1 MLKKLLQ
8 LAVLIFF
15 SAVTTLHAAID
26 PTLDWY
32 TIESEHLFV
41 HYADGYKARAER
53 ALLIAEK
60 AHARHTNDFNWQPL
74 EKTHIVLS
82 DETDFPNGF
91 ATPIFFNRT
100 VLFLAPPTS
109 VNTLED
115 FDDWFTTLIT
125 HEYTHIIHLDKSA
138 GAPEY
143 LRGIFGRFF
152 LLFPNAY
159 QPAWIT
165 EGLATHKETDL
176 MRGIGRGQSTMFE
189 TMMRE
194 EVIKGLQPVDHV
206 NLPVA
211 TWPAGTT
218 RYLYGSQF
226 MAFIAET
233 RNEEALHN
241 WVQGYSD
248 NLLPFFI
255 NTNANQTLGANLT
268 PLWKD
273 YSNWLKEKYDSQIAQ
288 ITNAGLKQGVQI
300 SADAYS
306 TDQVQVLDKDV
317 YFVRNNGYQQASLI
331 KINAAGEYKVL
342 AELNGSA
349 NLDVH
354 KKRGILLTQD
364 EFCNRYHVYRD
375 IYRYDEE
382 KKELIRLTKCGRYIF
397 ASWHPDGQK
406 IFAANH
412 QSGVMTL
419 HQLNA
424 EGGLQEVL
432 WRGDNDE
439 VLGQIDVSPDGDTLV
454 ATMWRHKLG
463 WNIETFDL
471 NTRQW
476 QAITRGTEIESAPQ
490 YTPDGNILFGHEKNH
505 AYNLYLYNTQNKS
518 TVQISNVLGSAFQA
532 SQGEKDGPIYYAGY
546 TAEGHSIFKLEDP
559 TPITSSIKRANVS
572 SDTTLLSYDYEDGDH
587 AQRDY
592 SPWPSMRPRWW
603 FPFFGFTEQRS
614 PVGISTV
621 GSDALGFHNYSLAGS
636 WDFKLD
642 VFEGSASYAYADRLF
657 LSLAR
662 NSSVFLD
669 TNNELAFSTVHNI
682 AGATYA
688 FPFRKI
694 LSQHEILA
702 GVFLDQEVA
711 HKAGTVMASIPDFED
726 HILGLAWLY
735 NSTKN
740 HPLSI
745 SRNDGMTLR
754 VVAEDSD
761 TLDADYTGQV
771 YTLDWKQFIRT
782 GKESVLALRFLQGWG
797 TDNPRPFE
805 LGGEDVGF
813 SALGVLFGGQSAS
826 VFNQRKYPLRGYR
839 EGQPQLR
846 GRRSQLLTAE
856 WRFPFQRN
864 ERGIMTPPIGL
875 MQWSGSVFVES
886 GAAYQNSPDTYYS
899 SAGFEIVAD
908 SNLFYF
914 VPLRFRVGY
923 AHGFDSEIGD
933 DRLYMSLGSAF

>member
-1 MLKKLLQ
+1 MLKQLLQ
-8 LAVLIFF
+8 LTVLIFF

-26 PTLDWY
+26 PTLDWF
-32 TIESEHLFV
+32 TIESEHMFV

-60 AHARHTNDFNWQPL
+60 AHTRHTRDLNWQPL
-74 EKTHIVLS
+74 EKTHIVIS

-91 ATPIFFNRT
+91 ASPIFFNRT

-125 HEYTHIIHLDKSA
+125 HEYLHIIQLDKSA
-138 GAPEY
+138 GSPEY
-143 LRGIFGRFF
+143 LRSIFGRFMF
-152 LLFPNAY
+152 LFPNVF
-159 QPAWIT
+159 QPSWIT

-176 MRGIGRGQSTMFE
+176 TRGVGRGQSTMFE

-206 NLPVA
+206 NLPVT

-226 MAFIAET
+226 MVFIAET
-233 RNEEALHN
+233 QNEEAIYN

-255 NTNANQTLGANLT
+255 NTNAKQTLGANLT

-273 YSNWLKEKYDSQIAQ
+273 YSNWLKEKYDAQIAQ
-288 ITNAGLKQGVQI
+288 IKNAGLKQGVQI
-300 SADAYS
+300 SEDAYS
-306 TDQVQVLDKDV
+306 TDQVQVLGKNV
-317 YFVRNNGYQQASLI
+317 YFIRNNGYQQASLV
-331 KINAAGEYKVL
+331 KINAAGEYKILV
-342 AELNGSA
+342 ELNGSA

-354 KKRGILLTQD
+354 KERGILLTQN
-364 EFCNRYHVYRD
+364 EFCNLYHVYRD

-382 KKELIRLTKCGRYIF
+382 KDELTRLTECGRYIF
-397 ASWHPDGQK
+397 ATWHPDGQK

-412 QSGVMTL
+412 QGGVMAL

-424 EGGLQEVL
+424 EGKLQEVL
-432 WRGDNDE
+432 WRGNNDE
-439 VLGQIDVSPDGDTLV
+439 VLGQIDISPEGETLV
-454 ATMWRHKLG
+454 ATMWRRTTG

-471 NTRQW
+471 KTRQW
-476 QAITRGTEIESAPQ
+476 QAITQGTEIESAPQ
-490 YTPDGNILFGHEKNH
+490 YTPDGNILFGHEASH
-505 AYNLYLYNTQNKS
+505 AYNLYLYNTKNKS
-518 TVQISNVLGSAFQA
+518 VTQISNVLGGAFQA
-532 SQGEKDGPIYYAGY
+532 SQGEKEGPIYYAGY
-546 TAEGHSIFKLEDP
+546 TAEGHSIFKLDNP
-559 TPITSSIKRANVS
+559 SPIKSANIS
-572 SDTTLLSYDYEDGDH
+572 SDTKLLPYNYKDGNH
-587 AQRDY
+587 QQRDY
-592 SPWPSMRPRWW
+592 TAWPSMRPRWW
-603 FPFFGFTEQRS
+603 FPFSGFTEQRS
-614 PVGISTV
+614 SVGISTA

-642 VFEGSASYAYADRLF
+642 VFEGSAFYSYADRF
-657 LSLAR
+657 SLSLVR

-669 TNNELAFSTVHNI
+669 VNNELAYSSVHNI

-694 LSQHEILA
+694 LTQHEILA
-702 GVFLDQEVA
+702 GVFLDQEV
-711 HKAGTVMASIPDFED
+711 KNKSGTVNVPIPDFED

-735 NSTKN
+735 NSAKN
-740 HPLSI
+740 YPLSI
-745 SRNDGMTLR
+745 SRNDGMSLR

-761 TLDADYTGQV
+761 ILNADYTGQV

-782 GKESVLALRFLQGWG
+782 GRESVLALRFVQGWG
-797 TDNPRPFE
+797 TNNPRPFE
-805 LGGEDVGF
+805 LGGENVGF
-813 SALGVLFGGQSAS
+813 NALNVLLGGQAAN
-826 VFNQRKYPLRGYR
+826 VFNQRKYPLRGYK
-839 EGQPQLR
+839 EGQQQLR

-864 ERGIMTPPIGL
+864 ERGIMAPPIGL
-875 MQWSGSVFVES
+875 MQWFGSVFVES

-914 VPLRFRVGY
+914 VPLRLRFGY

-933 DRLYMSLGSAF
+933 DRLYLSLGSAF